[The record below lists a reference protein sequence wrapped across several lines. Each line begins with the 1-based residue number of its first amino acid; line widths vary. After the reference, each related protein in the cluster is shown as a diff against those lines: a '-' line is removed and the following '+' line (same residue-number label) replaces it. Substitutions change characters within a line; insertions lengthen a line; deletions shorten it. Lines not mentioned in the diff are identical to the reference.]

1 MKKIFK
7 IYETIFLYLLL
18 LVVNFFSFI
27 INYINYDSTKG
38 TDYGK
43 YGPYLDYY
51 VFGNDAILQE
61 QGVGYFWFISFFSKL
76 KLNSLLISPEY
87 EFLVLNFGIQ
97 VGNFLLYLFGCLGL
111 YYLLTYLGISN
122 KHVLLSLICIA
133 VFPPVIGT
141 RLILKPE
148 ILPFSFLPWCILFVF
163 KFIDSDKNKY
173 LYFIVP
179 FLSILASSK
188 ASVALMTAIAM
199 LFLFNKKMLNK
210 HLFFIMLLT
219 ISSFGVLI
227 YESYLVNGKFV
238 WDHVVPPGYDNV
250 ATLSFI
256 YSMNQDIFL
265 DPFRNSQA
273 TSMIGIL
280 LLDTFGDYWQRYW
293 FNKSGW
299 QNNQF
304 PGNLNTIRIGLL
316 ISSIFYIGLIAALIK
331 EKNTRLKKFAS
342 FTLIGIS
349 VLLVNFFNIFPF
361 LTKNFNPSKG
371 DPFKTHYFSFFLAF
385 SFIYFL
391 IKLFDSDKT
400 FAKIIVIS
408 GLLAFSLQLFN
419 SSSIEE
425 IKEDYKLLNKIHLL
439 SPCSIGD
446 PIKLVITYSEN
457 WCESEDIYEH
467 FCNGNYDKS
476 LLPKQENGD
485 LIFPKDISYKQRNLI
500 YDKST
505 VTVGNYFECIHYME
519 GGFVPQY
526 SIKYFFNNHRQL
538 PYAFNAGMV
547 LILIFVLNFIF
558 MKEDWLKT
566 IKEVRSQ
573 EPHQM

>member
-179 FLSILASSK
+179 FLSILSISK

-210 HLFFIMLLT
+210 HSFYYIINDFFFW
-219 ISSFGVLI
+219 SSPL
-227 YESYLVNGKFV
+227 
-238 WDHVVPPGYDNV
+238 
-250 ATLSFI
+250 
-256 YSMNQDIFL
+256 
-265 DPFRNSQA
+265 
-273 TSMIGIL
+273 
-280 LLDTFGDYWQRYW
+280 
-293 FNKSGW
+293 
-299 QNNQF
+299 
-304 PGNLNTIRIGLL
+304 
-316 ISSIFYIGLIAALIK
+316 
-331 EKNTRLKKFAS
+331 
-342 FTLIGIS
+342 
-349 VLLVNFFNIFPF
+349 
-361 LTKNFNPSKG
+361 
-371 DPFKTHYFSFFLAF
+371 
-385 SFIYFL
+385 
-391 IKLFDSDKT
+391 
-400 FAKIIVIS
+400 
-408 GLLAFSLQLFN
+408 
-419 SSSIEE
+419 
-425 IKEDYKLLNKIHLL
+425 
-439 SPCSIGD
+439 
-446 PIKLVITYSEN
+446 
-457 WCESEDIYEH
+457 
-467 FCNGNYDKS
+467 
-476 LLPKQENGD
+476 
-485 LIFPKDISYKQRNLI
+485 
-500 YDKST
+500 
-505 VTVGNYFECIHYME
+505 
-519 GGFVPQY
+519 
-526 SIKYFFNNHRQL
+526 
-538 PYAFNAGMV
+538 
-547 LILIFVLNFIF
+547 
-558 MKEDWLKT
+558 
-566 IKEVRSQ
+566 
-573 EPHQM
+573 